1 MGGGGGRYSG
11 VIERLFLDIDVGI
24 QRSAVREIARITPL
38 QISLLFIGPGLG
50 TN

>member
-1 MGGGGGRYSG
+1 M
-11 VIERLFLDIDVGI
+11 VERFFLDIDISI